1 MAETTAQT
9 AHTEVPGGHKGT
21 FPPFDKETFPT
32 QLTWLGITFI
42 LLYVM
47 MSKVALPRIGSILDE
62 RKKRIDTDIADA
74 AAFKSQSEAAIAAYE
89 KALADARGKAQ
100 AIAGET
106 RDKINAEADA
116 RRKELE
122 AELAVKLEA
131 AEGTIAV
138 TKAKAMANVQ
148 AIAAEAASTIV
159 ETLIGKTPSS
169 EAVRT
174 AVTEAT
180 EGGRA

>member
-1 MAETTAQT
+1 MAETTAHT
-9 AHTEVPGGHKGT
+9 AHTEVPGGHKGV

-62 RKKRIDTDIADA
+62 RKKRIDTDIAEA
-74 AAFKSQSEAAIAAYE
+74 AAFKGQSEAAIAAYE

-106 RDKINAEADA
+106 RDRLNAEADA

-122 AELAVKLEA
+122 AELATKLAA
-131 AEGTIAV
+131 AEATIAD

-148 AIAAEAASTIV
+148 AIASDAAATIV
-159 ETLIGKTPSS
+159 ETLIGKAPSS
-169 EAVRT
+169 EAVRA
-174 AVTEAT
+174 AVADAT
-180 EGGRA
+180 NGGRA